1 MNLEREHLFISY
13 ATEDWPLAEWLTLRL
28 TSEGYRVWC
37 DRFKLLGGESYPRD
51 IDKAIANSTF
61 RFIGLLSKNSIDK
74 ENPLK
79 ERTQA
84 LNIAR
89 ERKEDFI
96 IPIKVDDIRLTE
108 LGWMMSDLTYIDF
121 SRNWA
126 AGYGQLLKKLESV
139 SAPRPLE
146 NGKSIA
152 SQVFLDSNAMKDE
165 PERVHSNCLQI
176 VKIPTNI
183 VKYTIGATTTRFAL
197 LDLSKRWA
205 IYSKNTNEVF
215 AFHKPPDDERENF
228 KISYVSTYNIKT
240 NDYIEGIKTDNIVK
254 NLLKRSVNAALVQK
268 GLQYY
273 ESKIYFPF
281 GLLENDKIH
290 FKTYT
295 GKNTTVQVA
304 GKRRWSRIGQ
314 ESELYHYHL
323 SPIFSIRKNFEK
335 NFLATLTMS
344 LFLTNT
350 QGGPIQKR
358 PAIARSRFIRKTWYN
373 HQWFSRYLAIISFLS
388 DGQEFIRIG
397 EDENQQIVISSTLL
411 NGTAPVSVLDQD
423 EVDEEINLTTDDEI
437 EEDVV
442 DEEELEDDDGN

>member
-176 VKIPTNI
+176 VKIRHT
-183 VKYTIGATTTRFAL
+183 G
-197 LDLSKRWA
+197 
-205 IYSKNTNEVF
+205 
-215 AFHKPPDDERENF
+215 NF
-228 KISYVSTYNIKT
+228 
-240 NDYIEGIKTDNIVK
+240 
-254 NLLKRSVNAALVQK
+254 
-268 GLQYY
+268 
-273 ESKIYFPF
+273 
-281 GLLENDKIH
+281 
-290 FKTYT
+290 
-295 GKNTTVQVA
+295 
-304 GKRRWSRIGQ
+304 
-314 ESELYHYHL
+314 
-323 SPIFSIRKNFEK
+323 
-335 NFLATLTMS
+335 
-344 LFLTNT
+344 
-350 QGGPIQKR
+350 
-358 PAIARSRFIRKTWYN
+358 
-373 HQWFSRYLAIISFLS
+373 
-388 DGQEFIRIG
+388 
-397 EDENQQIVISSTLL
+397 
-411 NGTAPVSVLDQD
+411 
-423 EVDEEINLTTDDEI
+423 
-437 EEDVV
+437 
-442 DEEELEDDDGN
+442 

>member
-1 MNLEREHLFISY
+1 
-13 ATEDWPLAEWLTLRL
+13 
-28 TSEGYRVWC
+28 V
-37 DRFKLLGGESYPRD
+37 
-51 IDKAIANSTF
+51 
-61 RFIGLLSKNSIDK
+61 
-74 ENPLK
+74 
-79 ERTQA
+79 
-84 LNIAR
+84 
-89 ERKEDFI
+89 
-96 IPIKVDDIRLTE
+96 
-108 LGWMMSDLTYIDF
+108 
-121 SRNWA
+121 
-126 AGYGQLLKKLESV
+126 
-139 SAPRPLE
+139 
-146 NGKSIA
+146 
-152 SQVFLDSNAMKDE
+152 
-165 PERVHSNCLQI
+165 CL
-176 VKIPTNI
+176 KIPTNI